1 MNLDDFIRCIIG
13 KEKHWH
19 WLILKV
25 YMPQTYSD
33 DGTKSWSEFVMGSEL
48 QRVLSTAG
56 VRSDMFR
63 LGKAWFGRS
72 ISVFC
77 YKFDMCTIHI
87 CAFIHT
93 YIYIQYNIPSKPH
106 WCSGW
111 RLAISLKC
119 KFWRVLG
126 DKLQRITQLASIAES
141 GRHQELLCLNSLPQK
156 GIAGTPLPD
165 GVWDDRWTKSGLTE
179 KKPHPDWRFRNLC
192 PCVET
197 RTAKPSW
204 GSVPTGSTEAWKTVT
219 GLQGQAG
226 CGKWM
231 F

>member
-1 MNLDDFIRCIIG
+1 
-13 KEKHWH
+13 
-19 WLILKV
+19 
-25 YMPQTYSD
+25 
-33 DGTKSWSEFVMGSEL
+33 
-48 QRVLSTAG
+48 
-56 VRSDMFR
+56 MF
-63 LGKAWFGRS
+63 
-72 ISVFC
+72 FC

-93 YIYIQYNIPSKPH
+93 YIYIQYNTPSKPH

-111 RLAISLKC
+111 RLAISFQC

-126 DKLQRITQLASIAES
+126 YKLQRITQLASIAES
-141 GRHQELLCLNSLPQK
+141 WRPPRIALFEQSSPKGDCRNTSDGR
-156 GIAGTPLPD
+156 
-165 GVWDDRWTKSGLTE
+165 GVGWSPFGQNQAWR

-204 GSVPTGSTEAWKTVT
+204 GSVPTGSTEAWKMVT